1 MTKKWR
7 LNPGAQG
14 GTDMTKSGF
23 FVIEGISKRFGGL
36 QALEDISFT
45 VERNSIH
52 GIIGPNG
59 AGKTTL
65 FNVITGM
72 FGPDAGSIRIDGV
85 CLPGGQPHKLVPLGI
100 ARTFQNI
107 RLFKSM
113 SVLDN
118 VLIGQHVH
126 TPTPVLSIIMG
137 GRKAEHW
144 EEVARSEA
152 MDSLAFVGMDT
163 KAAETVKNLSYG
175 QQRLVEFA
183 RALAAK
189 PRIILLDEPAAGMNP
204 TEKANLL
211 KIILRLKEQ
220 KFTIV
225 LIEHDMKLV
234 MNICDQIVVLDHGR
248 KIAEGNPDFVR
259 SHPDVISAYLG
270 RGDRHRA

>member
-1 MTKKWR
+1 MAT
-7 LNPGAQG
+7 
-14 GTDMTKSGF
+14 SGF
-23 FVIEGISKRFGGL
+23 LVIEGISKRFGGL
-36 QALEDISFT
+36 QALDDISFT

-72 FGPDAGSIRIDGV
+72 FKPDAGSISIDGV
-85 CLPGGQPHKLVPLGI
+85 RLPSGQPHKLVPLGI

-126 TPTPVLSIIMG
+126 TPTPVLSIILG
-137 GRKAEHW
+137 GRNAEHW
-144 EEVARSEA
+144 EATARSEA
-152 MDSLAFVGMDT
+152 MAALAFVGMEA

-189 PRIILLDEPAAGMNP
+189 PKVILLDEPAAGMNP
-204 TEKANLL
+204 TEKSNLL
-211 KIILRLKEQ
+211 RIILRLKEQ
-220 KFTIV
+220 KYTIV

-248 KIAEGNPDFVR
+248 KIVEGNPDFVR
-259 SHPDVISAYLG
+259 SHPEVISAYLG
-270 RGDRHRA
+270 KGDRNRA

>member
-1 MTKKWR
+1 MT
-7 LNPGAQG
+7 
-14 GTDMTKSGF
+14 TSGLL
-23 FVIEGISKRFGGL
+23 VMAGISKRFGGL
-36 QALEDISFT
+36 QALEDISFA
-45 VERNSIH
+45 VQRNSIH

-72 FGPDAGSIRIDGV
+72 FAPDAGSISIDGV
-85 CLPGGQPHKLVPLGI
+85 CLPSGQPHKLVPLGI

-126 TPTPVLSIIMG
+126 TPTPVMSIIMG
-137 GRKAEHW
+137 GRKAAEG
-144 EEVARSEA
+144 ENAARAEA
-152 MDSLAFVGMDT
+152 LAALAFVGLEA
-163 KAAETVKNLSYG
+163 KAGETVRNLAYG

-189 PRIILLDEPAAGMNP
+189 PKVLLLDEPAAGMNP

-211 KIILRLKEQ
+211 KIILRLKQ
-220 KFTIV
+220 QNYTIV

-248 KIAEGNPDFVR
+248 KIAEGDPDFVR
-259 SHPDVISAYLG
+259 SHPDVIGAYLG
-270 RGDRHRA
+270 RGERQHA

>member
-1 MTKKWR
+1 MAT
-7 LNPGAQG
+7 
-14 GTDMTKSGF
+14 SGLL
-23 FVIEGISKRFGGL
+23 VMEGISKRFGGL
-36 QALEDISFT
+36 QALEDISF
-45 VERNSIH
+45 VVQRNTIH

-72 FGPDAGSIRIDGV
+72 FAPDAGTISIDGV
-85 CLPGGQPHKLVPLGI
+85 CLPSGQPHKLVPLGI

-126 TPTPVLSIIMG
+126 TPTPVISIIMG
-137 GRKAEHW
+137 GRKAAEG
-144 EEVARSEA
+144 ETAACAEA
-152 MDSLAFVGMDT
+152 MDALAFVGMET
-163 KAAETVKNLSYG
+163 KAAETVRNLSYG

-189 PRIILLDEPAAGMNP
+189 PKVLLLDEPAAGMNP

-211 KIILRLKEQ
+211 KIILRLKQ
-220 KFTIV
+220 QNYTIV

-234 MNICDQIVVLDHGR
+234 MNICDQIIVLDHGR

-259 SHPDVISAYLG
+259 SHPDVIGAYLG
-270 RGDRHRA
+270 RGERQRA

>member
-1 MTKKWR
+1 MAT
-7 LNPGAQG
+7 
-14 GTDMTKSGF
+14 SGLL
-23 FVIEGISKRFGGL
+23 VMEGISKRFGGL
-36 QALEDISFT
+36 QALEDISF
-45 VERNSIH
+45 VVQRNSIH

-72 FGPDAGSIRIDGV
+72 FAPDAGTISIDGV
-85 CLPGGQPHKLVPLGI
+85 CLPSGQPHKLVPLGI

-126 TPTPVLSIIMG
+126 TPTPVISIIMG
-137 GRKAEHW
+137 GRKAEQW
-144 EEVARSEA
+144 EIAARAEA
-152 MDSLAFVGMDT
+152 LDALAFVGLET
-163 KAAETVKNLSYG
+163 KAAETVRNLSYG

-189 PRIILLDEPAAGMNP
+189 PKVLLLDEPAAGMNP

-211 KIILRLKEQ
+211 KIILRLKQ
-220 KFTIV
+220 QNYTIV

-270 RGDRHRA
+270 RGERHRA